1 MYGRMFWINLLLL
14 MEPKVI
20 TLTMFNDYPYS
31 LIKDFSNL
39 KVLVQ
44 VKHSLDYSSESQ
56 VVSK

>member
-1 MYGRMFWINLLLL
+1 

-39 KVLVQ
+39 KILVQ

-56 VVSK
+56 VKHSLDYSSESQVVTK